1 MRTERYNDFGGSPRH
16 VRALQAAAL
25 HAAAFLL
32 FVTLSFTAVFVT
44 SGLEL
49 AAKTGFAYRAAARQV
64 LFVALGPP
72 RVGVQIGHDGVEAH
86 PVELGHL
93 RGNTGGF
100 ALGRSE
106 LSVNRAVAA
115 ALKGQL
121 GASGVTVD
129 LLRATPPAG
138 YHADLVLSLHT
149 DSLDAEVAAARRGYK
164 SAHFRPPRSPL
175 EPRLKRLID
184 ANYLGATRL
193 PDDTVNTTGAM
204 LEYYAFNFR
213 RYRASVHPATPA
225 LIVELGYL
233 SSPADAALLGRPR
246 RVAEGLR
253 SGVVAFLQSRNRL
266 P

>member
-1 MRTERYNDFGGSPRH
+1 MRTQRYSDFGEPSRYVG
-16 VRALQAAAL
+16 ALRTAAL

-32 FVTLSFTAVFVT
+32 FAVLSLTAIYVT
-44 SGLEL
+44 SELEL
-49 AAKTGFAYRAAARQV
+49 ADKARASYSAAARQV

-72 RVGVQIGHDGVEAH
+72 RVGVQIGHDGAAAH
-86 PVELGHL
+86 PDELGHL

-106 LSVNRAVAA
+106 VSVNRAVAA
-115 ALKGQL
+115 ALRGQL
-121 GASGVTVD
+121 EASGVTVD

-149 DSLDAEVAAARRGYK
+149 DSLDPEVAAGRRGYK
-164 SAHFRPPRSPL
+164 SAYFSPPRSPL

-184 ANYLGATRL
+184 EGYLRTTRL
-193 PDDTVNTTGAM
+193 PDDTANTTGAM
-204 LEYYAFNFR
+204 SEYYAFNFR
-213 RYRASVHPATPA
+213 RYRSSVHPATPA

-233 SSPADAALLGRPR
+233 SSPDDAALLDKPQ
-246 RVAEGLR
+246 RVAAGLR
-253 SGVVAFLQSRNRL
+253 GGVVAFLQSRNRL

>member
-1 MRTERYNDFGGSPRH
+1 MRTERTGGFGKPPRYLG
-16 VRALQAAAL
+16 VLQATTR
-25 HAAAFLL
+25 HAATFLL
-32 FVTLSFTAVFVT
+32 FATLSLAAGFVT
-44 SGLEL
+44 SQLGLAEKVG
-49 AAKTGFAYRAAARQV
+49 ASYRAAVRGV
-64 LFVALGPP
+64 LVVALGPP

-86 PVELGHL
+86 PDELGHL

-106 LSVNRAVAA
+106 LSVNRTVAA
-115 ALKGQL
+115 ALKRQL
-121 GASGVTVD
+121 SARGVTVD

-149 DSLDAEVAAARRGYK
+149 DSLSPDVAGGRRGYK
-164 SAHFRPPRSPL
+164 SAYFRPPRSPL

-184 ANYLGATRL
+184 AGYLRATGL
-193 PDDTVNTTGAM
+193 PDDTANTTSAM
-204 LEYYAFNFR
+204 REYYAFNFR
-213 RYRASVHPATPA
+213 RYRATVHPATPA

-246 RVAEGLR
+246 RVAEGL
-253 SGVVAFLQSRNRL
+253 SNGVVAFLQSRNRL

>member
-1 MRTERYNDFGGSPRH
+1 MRTQRYSDFGEPSRYAG
-16 VRALQAAAL
+16 ALQTAAL
-25 HAAAFLL
+25 QAAAFLL
-32 FVTLSFTAVFVT
+32 FVTLSSAAVFVA
-44 SGLEL
+44 SEL
-49 AAKTGFAYRAAARQV
+49 SLADKTRFAYRAAARQV

-86 PVELGHL
+86 PDELGHL

-121 GASGVTVD
+121 EAHGVAVD

-149 DSLDAEVAAARRGYK
+149 DSLDAEVAADRRGYK

-175 EPRLKRLID
+175 EPRLKRLVD
-184 ANYLGATRL
+184 ANYLRATQL
-193 PDDTVNTTGAM
+193 PDDAANTTSAM
-204 LEYYAFNFR
+204 SEYYAFNFR
-213 RYRASVHPATPA
+213 RYQASVHPATPA

-233 SSPADAALLGRPR
+233 SSPADAALLGKPR
-246 RVAEGLR
+246 RVAEGLS

>member
-1 MRTERYNDFGGSPRH
+1 MRTERYSDLGRLPRY
-16 VRALQAAAL
+16 AGAL
-25 HAAAFLL
+25 HAAAFSL
-32 FVTLSFTAVFVT
+32 FVALSFTAVFVT
-44 SGLEL
+44 SKLEL
-49 AAKTGFAYRAAARQV
+49 ADQTGAAYRTAVRGV

-115 ALKGQL
+115 ALRQRL
-121 GASGVTVD
+121 SAHGVAVD

-149 DSLDAEVAAARRGYK
+149 DSLEPEVAAGRRGYK
-164 SAHFRPPRSPL
+164 SAHFTPPRSPL
-175 EPRLKRLID
+175 EPRLKRLVD
-184 ANYLGATRL
+184 ASYLRATRL
-193 PDDTVNTTGAM
+193 PDDTANTTSAM

-213 RYRASVHPATPA
+213 RYRATVHPATPA
-225 LIVELGYL
+225 LLVELGYL
-233 SSPADAALLGRPR
+233 SSPADAALLARPG
-246 RVAEGLR
+246 RVAEGL
-253 SGVVAFLQSRNRL
+253 SGGVVEFLRSRDRL

>member
-1 MRTERYNDFGGSPRH
+1 MRTERYSDFGELPRY
-16 VRALQAAAL
+16 VGALQTAAL
-25 HAAAFLL
+25 HAAACLL
-32 FVTLSFTAVFVT
+32 FVALSLTAVLIT
-44 SGLEL
+44 SELEL
-49 AAKTGFAYRAAARQV
+49 ADKTRAAYRTVVRRV

-86 PVELGHL
+86 PDELGHL

-115 ALKGQL
+115 ALRRQL
-121 GASGVTVD
+121 EAHGVTVD

-149 DSLDAEVAAARRGYK
+149 DSLDAEVAAGRRGYK
-164 SAHFRPPRSPL
+164 SAHFAPPRSPL

-184 ANYLGATRL
+184 EGYLRATQL
-193 PDDTVNTTGAM
+193 PDDTANTTGAM

-213 RYRASVHPATPA
+213 RYRAAVHPATPA

-246 RVAEGLR
+246 RVAEGLS
-253 SGVVAFLQSRNRL
+253 SGVVAFLRSRNRL

>member
-1 MRTERYNDFGGSPRH
+1 MRTQRYSDFGEPSRYA
-16 VRALQAAAL
+16 RTLRTAALQT
-25 HAAAFLL
+25 AAFLL
-32 FVTLSFTAVFVT
+32 FAALSCAAVFVT
-44 SGLEL
+44 SELEL
-49 AAKTGFAYRAAARQV
+49 AAKTRAAYRAAARQV
-64 LFVALGPP
+64 LSIALGPP
-72 RVGVQIGHDGVEAH
+72 RVGVQVGHDGVQAH
-86 PVELGHL
+86 PDELGHL

-121 GASGVTVD
+121 EAHGVTVD

-138 YHADLVLSLHT
+138 YYADLVLSLHT
-149 DSLDAEVAAARRGYK
+149 DSLGPEVAGDRRGYK
-164 SAHFRPPRSPL
+164 SAHFGPPRSPL
-175 EPRLKRLID
+175 EPRLKRLVD
-184 ANYLGATRL
+184 ANYLRTTGL
-193 PDDTVNTTGAM
+193 PDDTANTTDAM
-204 LEYYAFNFR
+204 SEYYAFNFR

-246 RVAEGLR
+246 RVAEGL
-253 SGVVAFLQSRNRL
+253 SGGVVAFLQSRNRL